1 MKKILI
7 VHNNYRFKGGEDIAL
22 VNEIELLKQKYNV
35 QFLSFQNDY
44 KNPIFIFLSFITN
57 KNYKSGK
64 IFKKALNEFSPDLVY
79 IHNTWFKASLVI
91 FSILKKK
98 DIPVALKL
106 HNFRYNCSRHLL
118 KKNHLLKNEF
128 CTACGMKN
136 NGGIINKYFQESFLK
151 SIFLIRYGKLYF
163 NILKKN
169 NLKIFVL
176 TEFHK
181 KFLENLNIPSFK
193 IKVFPNYL
201 KSSIKNN
208 LSNRENFILY
218 AGRISEQK
226 GVEEL
231 IKQYLKLS
239 DPPFSLKIVG
249 EGPLLKYLIDKYQ
262 TQKIEFLGEV
272 SNDEVQKLM
281 ISSIAIVSA
290 TKLLEGQPT
299 LLCEASILGKASIF
313 PNTEGISEF
322 FPPETKLSFQQYNYD
337 NLFEKLN
344 MLSQEDLLE
353 LEGKNNKKFISNKLN
368 NESLINNFEKIINE

>member
-22 VNEIELLKQKYNV
+22 VNEIELLKQKYDV

-118 KKNHLLKNEF
+118 KKNHLIKNEF

-163 NILKKN
+163 NILKKT
-169 NLKIFVL
+169 K
-176 TEFHK
+176 T
-181 KFLENLNIPSFK
+181 
-193 IKVFPNYL
+193 L
-201 KSSIKNN
+201 KSQNI
-208 LSNRENFILY
+208 LRETSLFL
-218 AGRISEQK
+218 
-226 GVEEL
+226 
-231 IKQYLKLS
+231 LKLS
-239 DPPFSLKIVG
+239 KSLRV
-249 EGPLLKYLIDKYQ
+249 
-262 TQKIEFLGEV
+262 
-272 SNDEVQKLM
+272 
-281 ISSIAIVSA
+281 
-290 TKLLEGQPT
+290 
-299 LLCEASILGKASIF
+299 
-313 PNTEGISEF
+313 
-322 FPPETKLSFQQYNYD
+322 
-337 NLFEKLN
+337 LN
-344 MLSQEDLLE
+344 
-353 LEGKNNKKFISNKLN
+353 
-368 NESLINNFEKIINE
+368 